1 MAKLSKSK
9 RASLPGSVFAGP
21 NRSYPVDTP
30 GRARAAA
37 GFAAMH
43 HASPAIKAKIKAK
56 AAKIGEQ
63 HGPVDDMPKRQHARH
78 QSQVGT
84 MRVMGG
90 DCS

>member
-1 MAKLSKSK
+1 MARLTKSK
-9 RASLPGSVFAGP
+9 RASLPASVFAGP

-56 AAKIGEQ
+56 AAHLQEHDPIG
-63 HGPVDDMPKRQHARH
+63 DMPSRPHARH
-78 QSQVGT
+78 QSQMGT

-90 DCS
+90 KCE